1 MRAFDRDSHLDE
13 MKRSAPPVVDLTE
26 AAHLARVTAI
36 AEDLLERYRDPE
48 TLAALD
54 ADLAARRAP
63 AAVRLAAKLARSRRA
78 VAALE
83 PPVHV
88 TVVFAVY
95 REHRRILPRAQHP
108 HGEDFLARKL
118 EQLHWLFDGRNVGWE
133 VIVVDD
139 GCPRG
144 SGRIAERRMAELG
157 AGDRVRVLFLADA
170 IAGGVPVVAA
180 LDTTEQSRKGGAILY
195 GLWQAARAE
204 HQRHAVVY
212 TDADL
217 STHLGQTG
225 LLLEPILTAGKAA
238 AVGSRREPTSL
249 AVKRG
254 LRDRRGKLFIYLWK
268 RLIPILGPIIDT
280 QCGFKAFRAEM
291 VRRVAGEVEE
301 RGFAFDI
308 ELLAR
313 IELRRPGAIA
323 VVPTAWIDSEAEST
337 TTALEPYLPML
348 RSVVRLYRTR
358 LPATAAADAFAELI
372 DSLDPAAWDRLVRD
386 VPTEIAGREPAALA
400 TFDGVSA
407 ADLARRARAA
417 RPRPSGRPG
426 GR

>member
-1 MRAFDRDSHLDE
+1 MRDFERDFDLDE
-13 MKRSAPPVVDLTE
+13 MLRSAPLEVDLTE
-26 AAHLARVTAI
+26 AAHLAQVTAI
-36 AEDLLERYRDPE
+36 AEGLLERYRDPE
-48 TLAALD
+48 ALAALD
-54 ADLAARRAP
+54 VDLAARRAP
-63 AAVRLAAKLARSRRA
+63 AAVRLAAKVARSRRL

-118 EQLHWLFDGRNVGWE
+118 EQLHWLFDGRRDIGWE
-133 VIVVDD
+133 MIVVDD

-144 SGRIAERRMAELG
+144 SGRIAERRVAELG

-170 IAGGVPVVAA
+170 IAERAPVAAA

-195 GLWQAARAE
+195 GMWQAARAE
-204 HQRHAVVY
+204 RERHAVVY

-225 LLLEPILTAGKAA
+225 LLLGPILTAGKAA

-268 RLIPILGPIIDT
+268 RLLPILGPVTDT
-280 QCGFKAFRAEM
+280 QCGFKAFDAEV
-291 VRRVAGEVEE
+291 VRRVVGEVEE

-308 ELLAR
+308 ELLTR
-313 IELRRPGAIA
+313 IELLRPGAIA
-323 VVPTAWIDSEAEST
+323 VVPTVWIDSEAEST
-337 TTALEPYLPML
+337 TTALEPYLAML
-348 RSVVRLYRTR
+348 RSVVRLYRAH
-358 LPATAAADAFAELI
+358 LPANAAAAFAELI
-372 DSLDPAAWDRLVRD
+372 DSLDRAAWDRLVRN
-386 VPTEIAGREPAALA
+386 VPTEIADCEPADLA
-400 TFDGVSA
+400 AFDGVSA
-407 ADLARRARAA
+407 ADLARRARVA